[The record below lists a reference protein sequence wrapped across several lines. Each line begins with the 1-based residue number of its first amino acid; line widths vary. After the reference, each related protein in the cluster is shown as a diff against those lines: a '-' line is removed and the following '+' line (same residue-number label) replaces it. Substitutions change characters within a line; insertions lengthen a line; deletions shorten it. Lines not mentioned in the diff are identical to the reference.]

1 MILQLFNHLFIFY
14 HIYYNVNNKVKYKTL
29 YSFALY
35 IIFRSLTYP
44 LFAFYKKGR
53 DNAMLG

>member
-1 MILQLFNHLFIFY
+1 MTIIYSSIYFFC

-44 LFAFYKKGR
+44 LFAFYKKG
-53 DNAMLG
+53 